1 MTDFAQIP
9 RDRTLL
15 SVRLF
20 LVVLVCAFALIFVGV
35 EVYRVANGMRPFFDR
50 FSWGVLLSVVL
61 MSAVMEGLRGRG
73 ITRLGREAG
82 AAVIARWDE
91 APGLRRYLRSTA
103 TTRVIAWA
111 WPDVHA
117 IEVGRVVS
125 TSGATAPGLIFT
137 IACSE
142 GEDRIPVKVSP
153 GIYRPLATRSGL
165 ERLRAE
171 LLALKEVHSPR

>member
-35 EVYRVANGMRPFFDR
+35 EVYRLANGMRPFFDR

-82 AAVIARWDE
+82 AAVIARWVE
-91 APGLRRYLRSTA
+91 APGLRRYLVARRRELAGAPYELPSRGALVGTEGG
-103 TTRVIAWA
+103 
-111 WPDVHA
+111 
-117 IEVGRVVS
+117 IE
-125 TSGATAPGLIFT
+125 L
-137 IACSE
+137 
-142 GEDRIPVKVSP
+142 
-153 GIYRPLATRSGL
+153 
-165 ERLRAE
+165 
-171 LLALKEVHSPR
+171 